1 MRHRLFCQWLVAI
14 RNRTT
19 AALITSGVTLTSVRF
34 LSNLKL
40 EI

>member
-1 MRHRLFCQWLVAI
+1 MRHSLFCQWLVAI
-14 RNRTT
+14 RDCTS

-34 LSNLKL
+34 LGNLNL